1 MHKSKR
7 LGKLLLATMAI
18 GALGAVGASSAMA
31 VVHWSNPSAGV
42 QLAGTLTASSAGV
55 PTQNCTPKW
64 NTGTVPASQEVNV
77 FSANFHNAQDV
88 IVYEC
93 KTGFYGE
100 LEIVTRL
107 KPLSTTS
114 VQLVKSSSSGLG
126 TLQSPWGSPY
136 AANSYPVGT
145 FVNGSGTTPSTLTF
159 NNAKIGDRFGSP
171 VYISGTLK
179 VTGIS
184 SSGVLGTG
192 PLQTLLP

>member
-42 QLAGTLTASSAGV
+42 QLAGTLTVSSPGV
-55 PTQNCTPKW
+55 PTQNCSPKW
-64 NTGTVPASQEVNV
+64 NTGTVPASQEVPV
-77 FSANFHNAQDV
+77 SSGTTPDR
-88 IVYEC
+88 ILYEC
-93 KTGFYGE
+93 KTGFLGY
-100 LEIVTRL
+100 LEIVTLL

-114 VQLVKSSSSGLG
+114 VQLVKSSSSAN
-126 TLQSPWGSPY
+126 TAQSPWGQPYSP
-136 AANSYPVGT
+136 NSYPVGT

-159 NNAKIGDRFGSP
+159 SNAQIGVRVGGIP
-171 VYISGTLK
+171 VYISGTQK